1 MALSTPAKA
10 GNGGG
15 NAQKGPRER
24 CPKGSRLA
32 AVVAVIDLGTHME
45 SYKNEEAK
53 PKSLVALVF
62 EVLDKKQSNGSPF
75 VFAEP
80 FTHSVNEKARLR
92 KVVESCGYEV
102 DASGFDVRKLLG
114 KTLRLRIDH
123 GDNGKQ
129 GEERREY
136 ADVGSYDA
144 PLDEEL
150 TPDGKIAKTQFQPFL
165 YEDAGREDYV
175 ECDWIPW
182 IWGGNPR
189 RRAPIGELIAESRE
203 GKARLAKRQ
212 PAGAGVGGG
221 DDDDD
226 AAF

>member
-10 GNGGG
+10 GSGGNGGP
-15 NAQKGPRER
+15 KGPRER

-45 SYKNEEAK
+45 SFGGEPAK
-53 PKSLVALVF
+53 AKSLIALVF
-62 EVLDKKQSNGSPF
+62 EVLDKKQTGGAPF
-75 VFAEP
+75 IFAEP
-80 FTHSVNEKARLR
+80 FTYSVNEKARLR

-136 ADVGSYDA
+136 ADIGSYDA
-144 PLDEEL
+144 PLDEEI

-165 YEDAGREDYV
+165 HEDVIASGDYV

-189 RRAPIGELIAESRE
+189 RRLSIGELIAESRE
-203 GKARLAKRQ
+203 VKALA
-212 PAGAGVGGG
+212 GGGGG
-221 DDDDD
+221 DDDD